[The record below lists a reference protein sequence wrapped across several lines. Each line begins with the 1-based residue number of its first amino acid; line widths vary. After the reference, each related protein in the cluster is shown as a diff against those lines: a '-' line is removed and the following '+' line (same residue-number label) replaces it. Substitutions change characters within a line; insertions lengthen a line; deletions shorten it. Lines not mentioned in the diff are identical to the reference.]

1 MGAKLYDRLS
11 LKTLKLVLA
20 IEKFGS
26 LTQAAEE
33 LHTAVSAASRR
44 IQFLESSLG
53 HQVIIRT
60 GRGISLT
67 PFGRVVANY
76 ARRIAADIDQL
87 EDNVRDLA
95 VGNTEKIRFAVPAP
109 ALYHDLPEQL
119 DKFLRNYPSVSL
131 LLKELKSQDVVD
143 SLLGGQADVGIILS
157 GHIAPSLEVLPYRR
171 DRLSV
176 VVNPSHP
183 LASRTSVKLDE
194 LLEENWVL
202 PHETAMGQTLL
213 QEAAKR
219 GVDLLRRAESR
230 SPASSLRIVHSG
242 LGVTIL
248 PHDSSAAEISMR
260 GLVAIS
266 IVDDWAQF
274 DLWLATL
281 RSNTLSP
288 SISALVKAL
297 SEADEPV
304 DPVEP

>member
-60 GRGISLT
+60 GRGITLT

-87 EDNVRDLA
+87 EENVRDLA
-95 VGNTEKIRFAVPAP
+95 VGNTEKIRLAVPGP

-119 DKFLRNYPSVSL
+119 DHYLRSYPSVSL
-131 LLKELKSQDVVD
+131 LLKEMKSQDVVD

-157 GHIAPSLEVLPYRR
+157 NHLSPALEVLPYRR

-176 VVNPSHP
+176 IVNPSHP
-183 LASRTSVKLDE
+183 LASQSSVKFETLLDE
-194 LLEENWVL
+194 SWVL
-202 PHETAMGQTLL
+202 PLETAIGQTLA

-219 GVDLLRRAESR
+219 GVDLLTRVHSR

-242 LGVTIL
+242 LAITVL
-248 PHDSSAAEISMR
+248 PHESSAAEISMR

-266 IVDDWAQF
+266 IADEWAQF

-281 RSNTLSP
+281 RTTKLSP
-288 SISALVKAL
+288 AIGALIKAL
-297 SEADEPV
+297 SEEEPTEA
-304 DPVEP
+304 PEP

>member
-60 GRGISLT
+60 GRGITLT

-87 EDNVRDLA
+87 EENVRDLA
-95 VGNTEKIRFAVPAP
+95 VGNTEKIRLAVPGP

-119 DKFLRNYPSVSL
+119 DHYLRSYPSVSL
-131 LLKELKSQDVVD
+131 LLKEMKSQDVVD

-157 GHIAPSLEVLPYRR
+157 NHLSPALEVLPYRR

-176 VVNPSHP
+176 IVNPSHP
-183 LASRTSVKLDE
+183 LASQSSVKFETLLDE
-194 LLEENWVL
+194 SWVL
-202 PHETAMGQTLL
+202 PLETPIG
-213 QEAAKR
+213 AARLPACGSFTAVWRLPFCRTK
-219 GVDLLRRAESR
+219 VRRR
-230 SPASSLRIVHSG
+230 KFRC
-242 LGVTIL
+242 
-248 PHDSSAAEISMR
+248 
-260 GLVAIS
+260 VA
-266 IVDDWAQF
+266 W
-274 DLWLATL
+274 
-281 RSNTLSP
+281 
-288 SISALVKAL
+288 
-297 SEADEPV
+297 
-304 DPVEP
+304 